1 MAMHPQIRE
10 RIAAIAA
17 DNVSGA
23 VELTRRAAEVLID
36 LPEFSDETSAEGF
49 RQELVEI
56 GWALAE
62 AQPSMAPLLRLI
74 NEVLLA
80 ADRERELGALWL
92 AVQDTAQA
100 FADALAQHTVAIARA
115 TLPLIPRGG
124 TVMTLS
130 SSSTVF
136 TALQHAHEAG
146 RGMRVICLESRPQR
160 EGVAFAQRL
169 AELGITTTL
178 VVDAAA
184 ATFMRNVRL
193 VLVGAD
199 SVTPRGL
206 VNKIGTYGLAL
217 IADAHGVPTY
227 GLVGTEKFLP
237 QALLSRWRIE
247 ERDADEIV
255 RGPLPA
261 HLTVVNRYFD
271 VTPLDL
277 LAGVV
282 TEEGVLTNAEVGERL
297 EAIRVHAAL
306 RE

>member
-1 MAMHPQIRE
+1 MHPQIRQ
-10 RIAAIAA
+10 RIEAIAA

-23 VELTRRAAEVLID
+23 TALTRRAAEVLSD
-36 LPEFSDETSAEGF
+36 LPEFSDEASVEGF
-49 RQELVEI
+49 RHELIQV
-56 GWALAE
+56 GRALAD
-62 AQPSMAPLLRLI
+62 AQPSMAPLLRLV
-74 NEVLLA
+74 NDVLLA
-80 ADRERELGALWL
+80 AEQEQELGALWL

-100 FADALAQHTVAIARA
+100 FAESLEQHTAAIARA
-115 TLPLIPRGG
+115 TLPLIPLGG
-124 TVMTLS
+124 TLMTLS
-130 SSSTVF
+130 SSATVLA
-136 TALQHAHEAG
+136 ALRRAHEAG
-146 RGMRVICLESRPQR
+146 RTMHVVCLESRPQR
-160 EGVAFAQRL
+160 EGVAFARRL
-169 AELGITTTL
+169 AELGIAITL

-184 ATFMRNVRL
+184 AVFMRDVQA

-227 GLVGTEKFLP
+227 GLAGTEKFLP

-247 ERDADEIV
+247 ERDPEEIV
-255 RGPLPA
+255 RGALPA

-282 TEEGVLTNAEVGERL
+282 TEEGVLTNAEVAQWL
-297 EAIRVHAAL
+297 EGIRVHAAL